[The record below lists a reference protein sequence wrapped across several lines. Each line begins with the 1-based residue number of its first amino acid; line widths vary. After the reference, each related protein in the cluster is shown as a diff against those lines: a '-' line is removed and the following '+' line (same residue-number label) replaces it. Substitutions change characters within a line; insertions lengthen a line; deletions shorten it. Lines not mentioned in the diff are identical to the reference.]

1 MEQVKIISPGKDTR
15 LIPGYVYT
23 LERLD
28 SGLLRISSVGGKF
41 STLVNPD
48 TSDVEFEILDEA
60 VQVQRTGWR
69 NSFAVKL
76 WSKVYSQSIIVDSY
90 RPEAAAERADVAVAL
105 FNERWQG
112 DTFINVGWQHEE
124 PERAPGPV

>member
-1 MEQVKIISPGKDTR
+1 MEQVKIISTGKDTR

-28 SGLLRISSVGGKF
+28 SGLLRFVSVGGKWAC
-41 STLVNPD
+41 LVNPD

-60 VQVQRTGWR
+60 LQVQSTGWR

-76 WSKVYSQSIIVDSY
+76 WSEIYSQSIVDSY
-90 RPEAAAERADVAVAL
+90 SPEAAAERADVAVAL

-112 DTFINVGWQHEE
+112 DTFINVGV
-124 PERAPGPV
+124 AA

>member
-1 MEQVKIISPGKDTR
+1 MEQVKIISTGKDTH

-28 SGLLRISSVGGKF
+28 SGLLRFVSVGGKW
-41 STLVNPD
+41 SCLVNPD

-60 VQVQRTGWR
+60 VQVQSTGWR

-76 WSKVYSQSIIVDSY
+76 WSEVYCQSIVDSY
-90 RPEAAAERADVAVAL
+90 SPLAAAERADAAVAL
-105 FNERWQG
+105 FNERWRD
-112 DTFINVGWQHEE
+112 DTFTNVGV
-124 PERAPGPV
+124 AA

>member
-1 MEQVKIISPGKDTR
+1 MEQVKIISTGNHSR
-15 LIPGYVYT
+15 LIEGYVYG

-28 SGLLRISSVGGKF
+28 NGLLRFVSVGGKW
-41 STLVNPD
+41 SCLVNPD

-60 VQVQRTGWR
+60 VQVQSTGWR

-76 WSKVYSQSIIVDSY
+76 WSEVYSQSIIVDSY

-105 FNERWQG
+105 FNERWKG
-112 DTFINVGWQHEE
+112 DTFINVGV
-124 PERAPGPV
+124 PA

>member
-1 MEQVKIISPGKDTR
+1 MQQVKIISIGKDTR

-23 LERLD
+23 LERMD
-28 SGLLRISSVGGKF
+28 NGLLRFVSVGGKW
-41 STLVNPD
+41 SCLVNPD

-60 VQVQRTGWR
+60 VQVQSTGWR

-76 WSKVYSQSIIVDSY
+76 WSEVYTQSIWDSTS
-90 RPEAAAERADVAVAL
+90 PKAAAERADVAVAL

-112 DTFINVGWQHEE
+112 DTFINVGVPQ
-124 PERAPGPV
+124 

>member
-1 MEQVKIISPGKDTR
+1 MQQVKIISAWKDTR

-28 SGLLRISSVGGKF
+28 SGLLRFVSVGGKW
-41 STLVNPD
+41 SCLVNPD

-60 VQVQRTGWR
+60 LQVQSTGWR

-76 WSKVYSQSIIVDSY
+76 WSDIYHLSIVDSY
-90 RPEAAAERADVAVAL
+90 RPEAAAAQADLAVAL

-112 DTFINVGWQHEE
+112 DTFINVGVAQ
-124 PERAPGPV
+124 

>member
-1 MEQVKIISPGKDTR
+1 MEQVKIISTGKDTR

-28 SGLLRISSVGGKF
+28 NGLLRFVSVGGKW
-41 STLVNPD
+41 SCLVNPD

-60 VQVQRTGWR
+60 VQVQSTGWR

-76 WSKVYSQSIIVDSY
+76 WAEVYLKSIVCYYS
-90 RPEAAAERADVAVAL
+90 PEDAAERADVAVAL
-105 FNERWQG
+105 FNERWRG
-112 DTFINVGWQHEE
+112 DTFTNVGV
-124 PERAPGPV
+124 AA

>member
-1 MEQVKIISPGKDTR
+1 MEQVKVISTGKDTR

-28 SGLLRISSVGGKF
+28 SGLLRFVSVGGKW
-41 STLVNPD
+41 SCLVNPD
-48 TSDVEFEILDEA
+48 TSSVEFEILDEA
-60 VQVQRTGWR
+60 VQVQSTGWR

-76 WSKVYSQSIIVDSY
+76 WSEVYIQAIGASYSQ
-90 RPEAAAERADVAVAL
+90 PGAAERADAAVAL

-112 DTFINVGWQHEE
+112 DTFINVGVVQ
-124 PERAPGPV
+124 

>member
-1 MEQVKIISPGKDTR
+1 MEQVKIISTGKDTR

-23 LERLD
+23 MERQ
-28 SGLLRISSVGGKF
+28 SNGLLRFVSVGGMW
-41 STLVNPD
+41 SCLVNPD

-60 VQVQRTGWR
+60 LQVQSTGWR

-76 WSKVYSQSIIVDSY
+76 WSEVYSQGIVDSY
-90 RPEAAAERADVAVAL
+90 NPEEAAERADVAVAL

-112 DTFINVGWQHEE
+112 DTFINVGVPQ
-124 PERAPGPV
+124 

>member
-1 MEQVKIISPGKDTR
+1 MQQVKIISTGKDTR

-28 SGLLRISSVGGKF
+28 SGLLRFVSVGGKW
-41 STLVNPD
+41 SCLVNPD
-48 TSDVEFEILDEA
+48 TSDVEFEILDES
-60 VQVQRTGWR
+60 VQVQSTGWR

-76 WSKVYSQSIIVDSY
+76 WSEVYLQSIVDYYS
-90 RPEAAAERADVAVAL
+90 PEAAAARGDLAVAL

-112 DTFINVGWQHEE
+112 DTFINVGV
-124 PERAPGPV
+124 AA

>member
-1 MEQVKIISPGKDTR
+1 MEQIKIISTGKDTR

-28 SGLLRISSVGGKF
+28 NGLLRFVSVGGKW
-41 STLVNPD
+41 SCLVNPG
-48 TSDVEFEILDEA
+48 TSDVEFEILDET
-60 VQVQRTGWR
+60 VQVQSTGWR

-76 WSKVYSQSIIVDSY
+76 WSEVYIQGIGTSY
-90 RPEAAAERADVAVAL
+90 SREAAASRADASVAL

-112 DTFINVGWQHEE
+112 DTFINVGVAQ
-124 PERAPGPV
+124 

>member
-1 MEQVKIISPGKDTR
+1 MEQVKVISTGKDTR

-28 SGLLRISSVGGKF
+28 NGLLRFVSVGGKW
-41 STLVNPD
+41 SCLVNPD

-60 VQVQRTGWR
+60 VQVQSTGRR
-69 NSFAVKL
+69 NTFAVKL
-76 WSKVYSQSIIVDSY
+76 WSEVYTQAIVDYTS
-90 RPEAAAERADVAVAL
+90 PEAAAGRADVAVAL

-112 DTFINVGWQHEE
+112 DTFINVGV
-124 PERAPGPV
+124 PR

>member
-1 MEQVKIISPGKDTR
+1 MEQVKIISTGKDTR

-23 LERLD
+23 LVRLD
-28 SGLLRISSVGGKF
+28 NGLLRFVSMGGKW
-41 STLVNPD
+41 SCIVNPD

-60 VQVQRTGWR
+60 VQVQSTGWR

-76 WSKVYSQSIIVDSY
+76 WSEVYSQSIVDHF
-90 RPEAAAERADVAVAL
+90 RPEGAAERADVAVAL

-112 DTFINVGWQHEE
+112 DTFINVGV
-124 PERAPGPV
+124 AA

>member
-1 MEQVKIISPGKDTR
+1 MEQVKIISIGKDTR

-28 SGLLRISSVGGKF
+28 NGLLRFVSVGGKW
-41 STLVNPD
+41 SCLVNPD

-60 VQVQRTGWR
+60 VQVQSTGWR
-69 NSFAVKL
+69 NRFAVKL
-76 WSKVYSQSIIVDSY
+76 WSEIYSLCIVDYSS
-90 RPEAAAERADVAVAL
+90 PEAAAARADLAVAL

-112 DTFINVGWQHEE
+112 DTFINVGV
-124 PERAPGPV
+124 AA